1 MVLRQQAA
9 QARDFYGIDIAV
21 CVQGELS
28 VSDRLTA
35 EILQIVREGLSN
47 ICKHT
52 FAHHGAVRLE
62 CVDGLL
68 RIQIENEC
76 DGSQPVAFQPRSI
89 TERATALGGNA
100 QVTQTTNGGTSV
112 HVEIPI

>member
-1 MVLRQQAA
+1 M
-9 QARDFYGIDIAV
+9 
-21 CVQGELS
+21 QGELN

-52 FAHHGAVRLE
+52 IAHHGAVRLE
-62 CVDGLL
+62 CANGLL
-68 RIQIENEC
+68 SIRIENEC
-76 DGSQPVAFQPRSI
+76 DGTQSVEFQPRSI

-100 QVTQTTNGGTSV
+100 QVMRKTSGGTSV